1 MAEGDDENKYFEP
14 TEVEYETTRI
24 LARVKSDTKGKP
36 KPGII
41 PDPNKKS
48 EDPRHTSKS
57 SDSPQTPMSSEHT
70 PSEKEKSKTVVRIN
84 PEPAIVEH
92 EPEKFKAY
100 GPPPYTPH
108 DLSVN
113 KYEWKQH
120 LFCKPLKSALKL
132 AKDQSLKGPDT
143 LTSILPKGPSRMLP
157 IRSPSSEELAGD
169 VSKMTSK
176 PSKDSSPVS
185 LAQPDP
191 NITQTQ
197 PLSEH
202 VSTLQPMK
210 DTTSTL
216 PHVRISRASMLPS
229 KLQKDTE
236 ASASPS
242 GEPKEPTTLPP
253 IPAKDKSVSLPDS
266 ELSSFKSKKP
276 ELSKPPTEPKTTL
289 PPITKPPKL
298 SRKHFKKSL
307 TWSVVKEEQFPPV
320 LPKDSTKRPPT
331 ASGNI
336 PAMHSSQLPP
346 IKSSGT
352 MLTTSPK
359 EPGVLPLKS
368 PKAKSLELPIQLSQS
383 SVSPEKPLKVKSKE
397 TAIYAAMDIHIANPE
412 HVSVYINQNI
422 NKI

>member
-14 TEVEYETTRI
+14 TEVEYEATRI
-24 LARVKSDTKGKP
+24 LARVKSDTEGKP
-36 KPGII
+36 KPSII
-41 PDPNKKS
+41 QH
-48 EDPRHTSKS
+48 PRHTSKS
-57 SDSPQTPMSSEHT
+57 SDSPETSMSSAHK
-70 PSEKEKSKTVVRIN
+70 PSEKEKPKTVVRIN
-84 PEPAIVEH
+84 PEPAVVEL
-92 EPEKFKAY
+92 EKFKKAY
-100 GPPPYTPH
+100 SEPPSIPH
-108 DLSVN
+108 NLSVN
-113 KYEWKQH
+113 KYEWKRY
-120 LFCKPLKSALKL
+120 LFRKPLKSALKL
-132 AKDQSLKGPDT
+132 TKDQSPKGPDT
-143 LTSILPKGPSRMLP
+143 LTSIPPKAPSRMLP

-242 GEPKEPTTLPP
+242 GEPKERTTLPP

-266 ELSSFKSKKP
+266 EKLSSKKP
-276 ELSKPPTEPKTTL
+276 KLSKPPTKPKTTL
-289 PPITKPPKL
+289 PLITKPPLSLITKRPKS
-298 SRKHFKKSL
+298 SRKRFKKSS
-307 TWSVVKEEQFPPV
+307 TWPVVIEEQFPPM
-320 LPKDSTKRPPT
+320 LPKDSTKRPST

-336 PAMHSSQLPP
+336 PPTHSSQLPP